1 MSRNR
6 IVVNG
11 MTVEVDGNNVAIRN
25 GTVYVDG
32 LPVHS
37 GLSGVVDII
46 WHGDLA
52 NLEADGSV
60 TCQDVYGDVAAGNSV
75 KCRSVP
81 GRHGSRQA
89 GGSYG
94 INGNITAGNSVRFGS

>member
-11 MTVEVDGNNVAIRN
+11 MTVEVEGSNVAIRG

-52 NLEADGSV
+52 KLEAEGLV
-60 TCQDVYGDVAAGNSV
+60 TCQDVYGDVVAGHSV
-75 KCRSVP
+75 NCKGVP
-81 GRHGSRQA
+81 GRSGTRQPSSSHGV
-89 GGSYG
+89 
-94 INGNITAGNSVRFGS
+94 NGNITAGHSVRIG